1 MKLEL
6 LRGTVGDG
14 FRTVPLSVEA
24 AVEFVQVVGKVV
36 VSTTTSVLSSNVVNV
51 DPSAVA

>member
-14 FRTVPLSVEA
+14 FRTVSLSVEA
-24 AVEFVQVVGKVV
+24 TVELVQVVG
-36 VSTTTSVLSSNVVNV
+36 
-51 DPSAVA
+51 